1 MAKEYQET
9 IECSKSIKKKYLIDS
24 SEKKRKNNKLYKVVD

>member
-9 IECSKSIKKKYLIDS
+9 IECSKSIKKKYLMDS
-24 SEKKRKNNKLYKVVD
+24 SEKKRQYNKLYKVVD